1 MERSVPHPHIHTS
14 TPFHTPGVTAAP
26 GIFTTASSDG
36 VVKVWDARMLP
47 SSTAGNGPSAS
58 SASAAARCLASAE
71 THARITCLC
80 AFQPQ
85 SQPPPKQ
92 PRQPKQLQPKEQE
105 QQPQGQPKQQPLQ
118 QQRPVKMVAAVKG
131 GPAVAEGP
139 AAIPVSNSAAPP
151 SEEVAAP
158 KAGED
163 GVAVAEPRRK
173 PRRQQRRRRSGEA
186 AGGGRGPLP
195 SGAPH
200 RPRMVKDLP
209 AAAVVPEGSTKSPV
223 KAEEG
228 AGLKAKRV
236 SGEVTAAVGLQQD
249 AKTHHQ
255 SDLICC

>member
-58 SASAAARCLASAE
+58 SVSAAARCLASAE

-92 PRQPKQLQPKEQE
+92 PRQPKQLQPKEQD
-105 QQPQGQPKQQPLQ
+105 QQPKQQQL
-118 QQRPVKMVAAVKG
+118 QQRPVKLVAAVKG
-131 GPAVAEGP
+131 RPAVAEGP
-139 AAIPVSNSAAPP
+139 AAIPVSTTAAPP

-195 SGAPH
+195 TGAPP

-209 AAAVVPEGSTKSPV
+209 AATVPEGSTKSPV

-236 SGEVTAAVGLQQD
+236 SGEFTAAVGLQQSE
-249 AKTHHQ
+249 AKTHHP
-255 SDLICC
+255 SNKICC